1 VLVRDLKVYLSPT
14 SRPPL
19 GSLFPNTP
27 LFSEP
32 GPAMSYSLGGDGACS
47 LSFLALMGV
56 CVDSYGDLNV
66 TAIKGRMLIPPCRVG
81 ASTSS
86 SYYTSVFSLSF
97 ACRRLDEVVCALE
110 VLSSRY

>member
-1 VLVRDLKVYLSPT
+1 VLVRNLKVYLLPT
-14 SRPPL
+14 SRPL
-19 GSLFPNTP
+19 LESLFSNTP
-27 LFSEP
+27 LFSKP
-32 GPAMSYSLGGDGACS
+32 RPAILYSLGSDGACS

-56 CVDSYGDLNV
+56 YVDSYGDLNV

-86 SYYTSVFSLSF
+86 LYYTSVFSLSF
-97 ACRRLDEVVCALE
+97 TYYRLDKVVCALE